1 MAATGSTVLGFDY
14 GRRRIGVAVGQH
26 ITRSAS
32 PVAAV
37 TARNDG
43 PDWARLDALLDEWRP
58 AELVVGLPYNADG
71 TPHDLTRE
79 AEAFA
84 RTLAERSGLAVHTVD
99 ERLSSVEA
107 ERALRERRAEGRRR
121 VAKGDVDAAAACV
134 ILESWLNRR

>member
-1 MAATGSTVLGFDY
+1 MTTAAGSVLGFDY

-26 ITRSAS
+26 VTRSAS
-32 PVAAV
+32 PVATVA
-37 TARNDG
+37 ARDDG
-43 PDWARLDALLDEWRP
+43 PDWSRLLALLAEWRP
-58 AELVVGLPYNADG
+58 TELVVGLPYNADG

-121 VAKGDVDAAAACV
+121 VAKGDVDAVAACV
-134 ILESWLNRR
+134 ILESWLNR

>member
-1 MAATGSTVLGFDY
+1 MAATGFTVLGFDY

-37 TARNDG
+37 AARSDG
-43 PDWARLDALLDEWRP
+43 PDWSRLDALVAEWRP

-84 RTLAERSGLAVHTVD
+84 RTLAERTGLAVHTVD

-121 VAKGDVDAAAACV
+121 VAKGDIDAAAACV
-134 ILESWLNRR
+134 ILESWLNR

>member
-1 MAATGSTVLGFDY
+1 MAATAATVLGFDY

-37 TARNDG
+37 VARNDG
-43 PDWARLDALLDEWRP
+43 PDWSRLDALVAEWRP

-84 RTLAERSGLAVHTVD
+84 RTLAERTGLAVHTVD

-134 ILESWLNRR
+134 ILESWLNR

>member
-1 MAATGSTVLGFDY
+1 MAAPQGAVLGFDY
-14 GRRRIGVAVGQH
+14 GRRRIGVAVGQR

-37 TARNDG
+37 AALADG
-43 PDWARLDALLDEWRP
+43 PDWPRLIALLAEWRP

-134 ILESWLNRR
+134 ILESWLNR

>member
-1 MAATGSTVLGFDY
+1 MTAAAGSVLGFDY

-26 ITRSAS
+26 VTRSAS
-32 PVAAV
+32 PVGTVA
-37 TARNDG
+37 ARNDG
-43 PDWARLDALLDEWRP
+43 PDWSRLLALLAEWRP
-58 AELVVGLPYNADG
+58 TELVVGLPYNADG

-121 VAKGDVDAAAACV
+121 VAKGDVDAVAACV
-134 ILESWLNRR
+134 ILESWLNR

>member
-1 MAATGSTVLGFDY
+1 MAATGATVLGFDY

-43 PDWARLDALLDEWRP
+43 PDWARLDALVAEWRP

-84 RTLAERSGLAVHTVD
+84 RTLAERTGLAVHTVD

-134 ILESWLNRR
+134 ILESWLNR

>member
-1 MAATGSTVLGFDY
+1 MAATPGAVLGFDY
-14 GRRRIGVAVGQH
+14 GRRRIGVAVGQRV
-26 ITRSAS
+26 TRSAT

-37 TARNDG
+37 AAREGG
-43 PDWARLDALLDEWRP
+43 PDWTRLLALVAEWRP
-58 AELVVGLPYNADG
+58 TELVVGLPYNADG

-134 ILESWLNRR
+134 ILESWLNR

>member
-1 MAATGSTVLGFDY
+1 MLGFDY

-26 ITRSAS
+26 VTRSAS
-32 PVAAV
+32 PVATV
-37 TARNDG
+37 VARDDG
-43 PDWARLDALLDEWRP
+43 PDWSRLLALLAEWRP
-58 AELVVGLPYNADG
+58 TELVVGLPYNADG

-121 VAKGDVDAAAACV
+121 VAKGDVDAVAACV
-134 ILESWLNRR
+134 ILESWLNR